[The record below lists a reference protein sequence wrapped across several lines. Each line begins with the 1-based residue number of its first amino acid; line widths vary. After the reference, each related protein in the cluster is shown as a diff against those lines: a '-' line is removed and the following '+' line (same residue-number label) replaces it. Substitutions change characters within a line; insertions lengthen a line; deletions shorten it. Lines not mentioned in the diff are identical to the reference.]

1 MLNRNALID
10 LFEKAATE
18 IAERDI
24 SNLQESTEISA
35 LGIDSL
41 ALLELIGAMERQLG
55 IHLPDDQL
63 VGLTTVRELIDL
75 VELRH
80 AAGARGGQPHA

>member
-1 MLNRNALID
+1 MDRQELIS
-10 LFEKAATE
+10 LFENTATE

-24 SNLQESTEISA
+24 KGVQESTVISA

-41 ALLELIGAMERQLG
+41 GMLELVGEMEKKLG

-63 VGLTTVRELIDL
+63 VGLTTISDLLDL
-75 VELRH
+75 VEKRT
-80 AAGARGGQPHA
+80 AAS